1 MQGAHRCT
9 GRKPQTP
16 MLPCSSLEHTE
27 SEESQCSVE
36 KLNCRTVSNFRQE
49 WLMVQS
55 SELLKLCQGA
65 PYPAISDRHR
75 SVHTRIMESNL
86 CAALQHP
93 AVQIVMTCERMFAF
107 DCECELQFRWSRERC
122 RCSVI
127 AIVIGLRGDRSCI
140 HRQPEHTLPALLLY
154 QVLPSKTL
162 S

>member
-36 KLNCRTVSNFRQE
+36 KLNCRAISNFRKE
-49 WLMVQS
+49 CLIVQS
-55 SELLKLCQGA
+55 IQLLKLCFRGRH
-65 PYPAISDRHR
+65 PTTSDRHL

-86 CAALQHP
+86 CAALQHS

-122 RCSVI
+122 SCSVV
-127 AIVIGLRGDRSCI
+127 VIGLLW
-140 HRQPEHTLPALLLY
+140 RQKLRHTAQAAERRPGLAL
-154 QVLPSKTL
+154 
-162 S
+162 